1 MEGGGGGV
9 REPLSINQE
18 DSHDTEVR
26 NSNHGNFLLLLHIF
40 ADLIIGEVV
49 GPLSPDHPFCRFT
62 LRCRCPKDQTI
73 KVTTISAVCGI
84 RIESLAYRLQGVGFN
99 DCLIALHHLGL
110 C

>member
-1 MEGGGGGV
+1 MEGGGGGGF

-49 GPLSPDHPFCRFT
+49 GPLSPDHPFCRCT
-62 LRCRCPKDQTI
+62 LRCRCPRDDQ
-73 KVTTISAVCGI
+73 GNNNW
-84 RIESLAYRLQGVGFN
+84 RRLWDPN
-99 DCLIALHHLGL
+99 RKSHL
-110 C
+110 